1 MAIVETVTLIHS
13 TGDKVIVNRG
23 SDDENRLRD
32 NGWVGE
38 NEKPKK
44 ATPKAKAKA
53 KKVEAKK

>member
-1 MAIVETVTLIHS
+1 MATVETVTLIHS

-23 SDDENRLRD
+23 SDDENRLSD
-32 NGWVGE
+32 NGGVGE